1 MKETKALLEEYQ
13 SLLGNK
19 DQASLD
25 RKEEIV
31 RLLESRKTPETESA
45 VESMIN
51 RNLQRIDGE
60 MLSIKAQLGEFY
72 EVLPL
77 SYIAKTFFG
86 KSPSWLYQRING
98 IPVRGRVYSLN
109 EEQKK
114 IFNAAMQEL
123 SKFYG
128 SFRLA

>member
-1 MKETKALLEEYQ
+1 MKDTKALLEEYQ

-31 RLLESRKTPETESA
+31 RLLESQKTPETETA

-60 MLSIKAQLGEFY
+60 MLSIKAQLGEY
-72 EVLPL
+72 YDVLPL

-114 IFNAAMQEL
+114 IFNTAMQEL